1 MNEVGVK
8 CLPYPEK
15 GSTISDIVVLFTKE
29 IQALLGAIAMANK
42 NFIVYCLVGVLK
54 MLQELA
60 QCSHVNGLEPVMALC
75 DASIFNDV
83 PEDTVKLSARV
94 VKKWWSSYGL
104 PYVTETVRIESEVRL
119 FGFVLFYSCIT
130 VVCL

>member
-15 GSTISDIVVLFTKE
+15 GSTISEIVVLFTKE
-29 IQALLGAIAMANK
+29 IQALLGAIGMANK

-60 QCSHVNGLEPVMALC
+60 QCSHVKGLEPVMALC

-83 PEDTVKLSARV
+83 PEDTVKLSARI
-94 VKKWWSSYGL
+94 VKKWWWAALRY
-104 PYVTETVRIESEVRL
+104 
-119 FGFVLFYSCIT
+119 
-130 VVCL
+130 